1 VTDPPSADRG
11 EAPARAV
18 VLAAGSASRLGRP
31 KSLQMWRGLAAL
43 DDDAGAAVVLLADQP
58 TVTVAAVDAVVA
70 AWRAGAGHVVRPRYR
85 DAPPDLD
92 TWADYRALLQ
102 RGGQG

>member
-1 VTDPPSADRG
+1 
-11 EAPARAV
+11 
-18 VLAAGSASRLGRP
+18 
-31 KSLQMWRGLAAL
+31 MWRGLAAL